1 MEIGVVGKPNV
12 GKSTFFSAS
21 TMANAEIA
29 SYPFTTIEA
38 NRGVAYVRTECPCK
52 GMEGDCRPRHS
63 KCVDGVRFI
72 PIELIDVAGLVPD
85 AHQGKG
91 LGNKF
96 LDDLSAA
103 DALIHIVDA
112 SGATDLEGN
121 PGNVGD
127 NDPMD
132 EVQFLR
138 DEIAL
143 WIRDIIKRDWNKMTR
158 HVDLEGLKVERAIAE
173 RLSGLKVSEFDVH
186 TALRHM
192 DLDEKTAKWSD
203 GDLLNLSKAIRKVSK
218 PIMIVA
224 NKADIAPPGNIEALK
239 GLDDPVIPASGE
251 YELALRKAADAGLIT
266 YNPGEGSFEI
276 LKVEELSGPQVH
288 ALEKIASFLKAGGTT
303 GVQNVIEQVVFE
315 FLDRIVVYPVEDE
328 HKFTDKDGNMLP
340 DALLMPR
347 GSTARDLAF
356 KVHTEI
362 GEHFIRAINAKTQRI
377 MGGDHELDDGDI
389 VKIVAHV

>member
-21 TMANAEIA
+21 TLAKAEIA

-38 NRGVAYVRTECPCK
+38 NRGVAYVRAECPCK
-52 GMEGDCRPRHS
+52 GMEGDCSPKHS
-63 KCVDGVRFI
+63 KCVDGIRYI
-72 PIELIDVAGLVPD
+72 PVELIDVAGLVPD

-158 HVDLEGLKVERAIAE
+158 HVDLEGLKVEKALAE
-173 RLSGLKVSEFDVH
+173 RLSGLKVNEYDVH
-186 TALRHM
+186 AALRHL

-203 GDLLNLSKAIRKVSK
+203 EDLLTLSRSIRKVSK

-224 NKADIAPPGNIEALK
+224 NKADIAPAENIEALN
-239 GLDDPVIPASGE
+239 GLEDPVIPASGE
-251 YELALRKAADAGLIT
+251 YELALRKATDAGLIA
-266 YNPGEGSFEI
+266 YNPGEDGFEI
-276 LKVEELSGPQVH
+276 LKTEELSTAQLH
-288 ALEKIASFLKAGGTT
+288 ALERIAAFLKEGGTT

-328 HKFTDKDGNMLP
+328 HKYTDKDGNVLP
-340 DALLMPR
+340 DAFLMPR
-347 GSTARDLAF
+347 GSTAKDLAF

-362 GEHFIRAINAKTQRI
+362 GEHFIRAINARTQRI
-377 MGGDHELDDGDI
+377 MGGDHELEDGDI

>member
-21 TMANAEIA
+21 TLAKAEIA

-38 NRGVAYVRTECPCK
+38 NRGVAYVRAECPCK
-52 GMEGDCRPRHS
+52 GLEGNCSPKHS
-63 KCVDGVRFI
+63 RCVAGVRYI
-72 PIELIDVAGLVPD
+72 PVELIDVAGLVPD

-112 SGATDLEGN
+112 SGGTDLEGN

-127 NDPMD
+127 NDPLE
-132 EVQFLR
+132 EVNFLR

-143 WIRDIIKRDWNKMTR
+143 WIRAIIMRDWNKMTR

-186 TALRHM
+186 SALRH
-192 DLDEKTAKWSD
+192 LSFDEKTAKWTD
-203 GDLLNLSKAIRKVSK
+203 DDLLVLSREIRKVSK

-224 NKADIAPPGNIEALK
+224 NKADIAPPGNIEALM
-239 GLDDPVIPASGE
+239 GLEDPVIAASGE
-251 YELALRKAADAGLIT
+251 YELALRKASEAGLIS
-266 YNPGEGSFEI
+266 YDPGAGSFDI
-276 LKVEELSGPQVH
+276 LEPEGLSAPQLH
-288 ALEKIASFLKAGGTT
+288 ALEKIAAFLEGGGTT

-328 HKFTDKDGNMLP
+328 HKLTDKDGNMLP
-340 DALLMPR
+340 DAFLMPK

-356 KVHTEI
+356 KVHTDI
-362 GEHFIRAINAKTQRI
+362 GEHFIRAINAKTQRV
-377 MGGDHELDDGDI
+377 MGGDHELEDGDI
-389 VKIVAHV
+389 VKIAAHV